1 MESVS
6 TQTNK
11 SKWALFTFGA
21 TVIALTAMIAVV
33 VWPALLLKTPT
44 DVIVVKAIDNAIKVK
59 PADPGGMSVAH
70 QDLLVID
77 MLKSGVANTAKVET
91 LQPRALAPEPPPI
104 SAGKTDSA
112 AADPAQNDD
121 PTISSRNKADLFTT
135 PASPIATDAGSE
147 NAAATQKKTIKAPSV
162 KPAAKPAVKQSD
174 WPIFVIQL
182 AAFRND
188 EKAKEIASLLSE
200 KHSSRLQ
207 GERLQTMRLDTGNN
221 GVFFRVV
228 SAPMSRAE
236 AENTCIKLRRA
247 GQDCFLRKFVSPEG

>member
-1 MESVS
+1 MESDS

-11 SKWALFTFGA
+11 SKWAWFAFGVA
-21 TVIALTAMIAVV
+21 VVALAAMIIVV
-33 VWPALLLKTPT
+33 VWPPLSLKTPAE
-44 DVIVVKAIDNAIKVK
+44 VIVVKAIDGAIKVK
-59 PADPGGMSVAH
+59 PADPGGMAVAH

-77 MLKSGVANTAKVET
+77 MLKSGLADTGEVET
-91 LQPRALAPEPPPI
+91 LQPRASAPEPPPI

-112 AADPAQNDD
+112 AADPAPD
-121 PTISSRNKADLFTT
+121 SAT
-135 PASPIATDAGSE
+135 PAATDVKSE
-147 NAAATQKKTIKAPSV
+147 NAAATQKKTVKAPSV
-162 KPAAKPAVKQSD
+162 KPAAKPAIKQSD
-174 WPIFVIQL
+174 GPVFVIQL

-207 GERLQTMRLDTGNN
+207 GVRLQTMRLDTGSN

-236 AENTCIKLRRA
+236 AENTCTKLRRV
-247 GQDCFLRKFVSPEG
+247 GQDCFLRKFVAPEG